1 MGLGCKGGVVLA
13 WASWHVV
20 FASWLPKVSMFG
32 KLGDIC
38 ALALRVECKSGAASP
53 PRRIGAGG
61 SCSKG
66 EPLLQYS
73 LVP

>member
-38 ALALRVECKSGAASP
+38 ALALRAECKS
-53 PRRIGAGG
+53 IGAGG

-66 EPLLQYS
+66 EPLLQDIWRHGA
-73 LVP
+73 